1 MKRFF
6 VPATTLI
13 SLAIATITTIS
24 TANAVTPTTASP
36 NNAVGQALEIA
47 PPVLNIKGNP
57 GDTINTKIM
66 IRDVSTSALR
76 VTSQVND
83 FTANGE
89 DGTPKILLDQVEPS
103 PYSIISWVSPLAPF
117 TLQPKQLESLP
128 VTIKIPSDAAPGG
141 YYGVIRFT
149 ATAPD
154 IEESGVSLSASLGTI
169 ILLRV
174 NGDAKESMNI
184 EEFYTSDARGRK
196 TSFFEG
202 IPFNFTERVKNTG
215 NVYEQP
221 TGRILIKDMFG
232 NVTAN
237 VNVNLEQRNVLPGTV
252 RKFDQAFD
260 KAGLGD
266 RFLFGR
272 YTAELTLNY
281 GSKKTMT
288 DSLSFWVIPYK
299 LIAAI
304 IITIILIVIG
314 LRIFLKRYRERVIG
328 KTRGRSR
335 RR

>member
-1 MKRFF
+1 MKRIFI
-6 VPATTLI
+6 PATTLV
-13 SLAIATITTIS
+13 SLAIALVVTASSVYAVTS
-24 TANAVTPTTASP
+24 TAASP

-47 PPVLNIKGNP
+47 PPVLNVKGNP
-57 GDTINTKIM
+57 GETIETKIM
-66 IRDVSTSALR
+66 IRDVSTSPLR
-76 VTSQVND
+76 VTSQIND

-89 DGTPKILLDQVEPS
+89 DGTPKILLEQAEPS
-103 PYSIISWVSPLAPF
+103 PYSIISWVSPLEPF
-117 TLQPKQLESLP
+117 TLQPKQLQSLP
-128 VTIKIPSDAAPGG
+128 VTIKIPANAAPGG

-154 IEESGVSLSASLGTI
+154 ITESGVSLSASLGTI
-169 ILLRV
+169 VLLRV
-174 NGDAKESMNI
+174 NGDAKEAMNV
-184 EEFYTSDARGRK
+184 EEFYTSDSNGRK

-221 TGRILIKDMFG
+221 TGRILITDMFG

-237 VNVNLEQRNVLPGTV
+237 VNVNLEQRNVLPTTV
-252 RKFDQAFD
+252 RKFSQTFD

-272 YTAELTLNY
+272 YTADLTLNY
-281 GSKKTMT
+281 GTKKTMT
-288 DSLSFWVIPYK
+288 EKLTFWVIPYK

-304 IITIILIVIG
+304 LIALILLIVG
-314 LRIFLKRYRERVIG
+314 LRIFLKRYRERVIS

>member
-1 MKRFF
+1 MKRIYA
-6 VPATTLI
+6 PATTLV
-13 SLAIATITTIS
+13 SLAIVTIVAS
-24 TANAVTPTTASP
+24 SSANAVTPTTEQP
-36 NNAVGQALEIA
+36 TNAVGQALEIA

-57 GDTINTKIM
+57 GDTIETKIM
-66 IRDVSTSALR
+66 IRDVSTSPLR

-89 DGTPKILLDQVEPS
+89 DGSPKVLLEQAEPS
-103 PYSIISWVSPLAPF
+103 PYSIIKWVSPLAPF
-117 TLQPKQLESLP
+117 TLQPKQLQSLP
-128 VTIKIPSDAAPGG
+128 VSIKIPSNAAPGG

-149 ATAPD
+149 ATAPN

-169 ILLRV
+169 VLLRV
-174 NGDAKESMNI
+174 NGDATESMNV
-184 EEFYTSDARGRK
+184 EEFYTSDIHGRK

-237 VNVNLEQRNVLPGTV
+237 VNVNLEQRNVLPNTV
-252 RKFDQAFD
+252 RKFDQPFD

-266 RFLFGR
+266 RFLFGP
-272 YTAELTLNY
+272 YTAELTLDY
-281 GSKKTMT
+281 GTKKSMT
-288 DSLSFWVIPYK
+288 ETLSFWVIPYK

-304 IITIILIVIG
+304 IIAIILIVVG
-314 LRIFLKRYRERVIG
+314 LRVFLKRYRERVIG
-328 KTRGRSR
+328 KTRGRTR